1 MAETFAEVGKR
12 RGGCGT
18 DCQPDRSK
26 EKKKFGSTPTWI
38 AILCLY
44 GSSKGGGGG
53 RQNEKKKKKKNR
65 ETEEGKLAAQ
75 MDCVHIISDQ
85 TRE

>member
-1 MAETFAEVGKR
+1 MGGAEQTASR
-12 RGGCGT
+12 I
-18 DCQPDRSK
+18 DR
-26 EKKKFGSTPTWI
+26 KKKK
-38 AILCLY
+38 
-44 GSSKGGGGG
+44 SSGQHQLGLQSCVCMVVVRGGGGGG